1 LYNVFPLHRSADDWL
16 KCVGRVLVSWS
27 IFNPNGPTI
36 YCIGFRETGARGE
49 LEVFFRWL
57 HFLGGEDYCL
67 GYVNPN
73 EPAFGEDLNEILRY
87 AFTREAGDGLRRFA
101 LVTCVPSVVVPWVG
115 ESWIPGL
122 RDALVK
128 SRAIQEADWGRER
141 YLLTKY
147 GSQLFPRAGEE
158 TREGYE
164 HIKADESYFDEVG
177 QQMLNLTF
185 LKHEC

>member
-1 LYNVFPLHRSADDWL
+1 VCRSSA
-16 KCVGRVLVSWS
+16 
-27 IFNPNGPTI
+27 
-36 YCIGFRETGARGE
+36 GE
-49 LEVFFRWL
+49 LEHIQSKRADYLLHRFQRDGSPRGTRGILSLAPFPRWRGL
-57 HFLGGEDYCL
+57 
-67 GYVNPN
+67 NPN